1 MHCIYNHT
9 FIMRQKTIL
18 SLRRSFLR
26 SASLRF
32 ASLAIPVVFGIT
44 LTGCEDDFLD
54 RQPLDAI
61 TDVTFWKTQEQLE
74 LAVNGTY
81 AALKGKNFADM
92 ENLGDN
98 TIYPPRSDYQ
108 AISSGNFDFTS
119 GTLNSEWNAQYDGIR
134 RCNHF
139 LENYAKAE
147 GVVDE
152 KTLNQYVG
160 EVRFMRAFLY
170 SYLSFFFGDVP
181 LITKTLNIGDLEI
194 YGERTPRK
202 EVVDFILKELDE
214 AAQGLPVSYNSA
226 GLGRITKGAAL
237 GWKARVALFYGRY
250 DVAEAAAKA
259 VMDLGVYRL
268 YSNGNPATSYNELF
282 TDAGKLAAGKNKE
295 TILARLHLEN
305 VAMHNMSRET
315 QVPDQ
320 TSRFSPTKSLVDAY
334 LASDGL
340 PIEISPLYSE
350 ASYED
355 IFKNRDPR
363 MNQTI
368 LAPGS
373 KWGGKDDGDKDDK
386 PNDVFTLPK
395 FNADKKGSVTGTG
408 FYFTKYVDIP
418 AVGTYNKDDN
428 DIHLLRYAEVLLTY
442 AEARLEQ
449 GKLTQSDID
458 ITINELRKRVGM
470 VPMNLAALAA
480 HGLDLREE
488 IRRERRVELAREGQ
502 RYFDL
507 LRWKQG
513 HLLAQDVKGVKKSLI
528 PSWAQTYVASFPTDE
543 NGYLIINTGR
553 RFDESKNYL
562 WPVPFNQL
570 QQNPKLGQNPGW

>member
-1 MHCIYNHT
+1 MKQEN
-9 FIMRQKTIL
+9 KT
-18 SLRRSFLR
+18 SLCSAYLR
-26 SASLRF
+26 KLPLKVVPVAIAVLLGAS
-32 ASLAIPVVFGIT
+32 
-44 LTGCEDDFLD
+44 LTGCEDDFLE

-81 AALKGKNFADM
+81 AYLKAKNFADM

-108 AISSGNFDFTS
+108 AISSGNFDFTA
-119 GTLNSEWNAQYDGIR
+119 GTLNSEWAAQYEGIR

-139 LENYAKAE
+139 LENYTKAA
-147 GVVDE
+147 GLVDQA
-152 KTLNQYVG
+152 TMDRYAG
-160 EVRFMRAFLY
+160 EVRFMRGFLY

-181 LITKTLNIGDLEI
+181 LVTKTLNIGDPEI
-194 YGERTPRK
+194 YGGRTPRA
-202 EVVDFILKELDE
+202 EVVDFVLNELEE
-214 AAQGLPVSYNSA
+214 AAQSLPATYSGA
-226 GLGRITKGAAL
+226 DLGRITKGAAL
-237 GWKARVALFYGRY
+237 GWKARVALYYGRY

-259 VMDLGVYRL
+259 VMDLGVYEL
-268 YSNGNPATSYNELF
+268 YSNGDPSTSYNELF
-282 TDAGKLAAGKNKE
+282 TDAGKLANGRNRE
-295 TILARLHLEN
+295 TILSRVFLEN
-305 VAMHNMSRET
+305 VSMHNMSRET

-320 TSRFSPTKSLVDAY
+320 TSRFNPTKSLVDAY

-340 PIEISPLYSE
+340 PIEVSPLYSE

-355 IFKNRDPR
+355 IFMNRDPR
-363 MNQTI
+363 MTQTI
-368 LAPGS
+368 LAPGAE
-373 KWGGKDDGDKDDK
+373 WGGKDDGDQDDK
-386 PNDVFTLPK
+386 PNETFHLPK

-408 FYFTKYVDIP
+408 YYFTKYVDIP

-428 DIHLLRYAEVLLTY
+428 DIHILRYAEVLLTY

-449 GKLTQSDID
+449 GTLTQQDID
-458 ITINELRKRVGM
+458 MTINRLRERVGM
-470 VPMNLAALAA
+470 VPMTIAGLAAN
-480 HGLDLREE
+480 GLDLREE

-502 RYFDL
+502 RYFDI

-513 HLLAQDVKGVKKSLI
+513 ELLAQDVKGVKKSLI
-528 PSWAQTYVASFPTDE
+528 PSWSQTYVASFPTDG

-553 RFDESKNYL
+553 RFDESRNYL

-570 QQNPKLGQNPGW
+570 QQNPDLGQNPGWE